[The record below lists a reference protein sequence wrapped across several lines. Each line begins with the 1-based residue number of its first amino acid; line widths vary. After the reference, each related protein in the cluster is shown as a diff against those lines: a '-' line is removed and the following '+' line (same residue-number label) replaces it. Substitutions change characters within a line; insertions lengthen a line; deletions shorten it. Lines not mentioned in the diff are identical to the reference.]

1 MSKAAQIILLTLSIF
16 LAYLWLS
23 IPSLGHYSLQA
34 FAACILAYFILKK
47 FNDAKVWILPETT
60 ADEMTLALFA
70 ILILVGATGLT
81 NSWFFP
87 LIYLY
92 LFFLCLSLDTFVAI
106 SVSLELI
113 LFFYAQSNSFTQ
125 AEITHLISLPL
136 ILFFFLFTR
145 RQYQEAKKHKALVKI
160 ETAQLE
166 QISQDLVTENQW
178 QNYVLQFLDQ
188 FLRPSLEKL
197 HQTSLAE
204 QNSKQKRGSNLD
216 SDLALGS
223 DSNLA
228 SASYQ
233 NQNLSLTEQQLN
245 TIQTEINK
253 LLANIQKHQTDQK

>member
-1 MSKAAQIILLTLSIF
+1 MSKAAQIILLTLAIF

-23 IPSLGHYSLQA
+23 IPALSPYSLQA
-34 FAACILAYFILKK
+34 FSACILAYFILKK

-70 ILILVGATGLT
+70 ILILVGATGLA
-81 NSWFFP
+81 SSLFFP

-113 LFFYAQSNSFTQ
+113 LFFYAQSSGFTQ

-145 RQYQEAKKHKALVKI
+145 HQYQEAKKNKALVKI
-160 ETAQLE
+160 ETAELE
-166 QISQDLVTENQW
+166 QISQNLIIENQW

-188 FLRPSLEKL
+188 FLRPSLQKL
-197 HQTSLAE
+197 EQTQL
-204 QNSKQKRGSNLD
+204 SKENLI
-216 SDLALGS
+216 
-223 DSNLA
+223 
-228 SASYQ
+228 
-233 NQNLSLTEQQLN
+233 LTQQQIA
-245 TIQTEINK
+245 TIQTEIGK
-253 LLANIQKHQTDQK
+253 LLANIQKHQADQK